1 MPKITADGLTL
12 HYLQDGTG
20 PDLVLIHG
28 LCGSLAVWQLR
39 IAPDLSRDFSV
50 LTYDLRGH
58 GQSDAPPSGYR
69 SSDMAAD
76 LLALLDHLGI
86 TQAHVVGHSFGGV
99 VALHF
104 AALHPARIASL
115 TISDSRVRSLQPSQ
129 KLKEWI
135 HWPIWK
141 AQLKKRGVVLDE
153 DSEMD
158 FLLLDQLVQPP
169 APQGAEPD
177 ATPQPSIAAQNVARF
192 KALLANTTANNDLR
206 DPDGLTD
213 AVIGSIGAPVHAMY
227 GEYSFCLPTLEGLRR
242 LLPDLKVTILPKVGH
257 FFPLTQPDVFLLSLR
272 EFFSSLDAR
281 SKEAPDAT
289 EPPATPDENDH
300 QQDPAP

>member
-1 MPKITADGLTL
+1 MPKITANDLSI

-58 GQSDAPPSGYR
+58 GLSDAPPSGYR

-76 LLALLDHLGI
+76 LLALLDHLEI
-86 TQAHVVGHSFGGV
+86 RQAHVVGHSFGGV

-104 AALHPARIASL
+104 AVLHPDRIASL
-115 TISDSRVRSLQPSQ
+115 TISDSRLRALQPSQ
-129 KLKEWI
+129 KLKEWA

-141 AQLKKRGVVLDE
+141 ARLQERGVLLDE

-158 FLLLDQLVQPP
+158 FLLLDQLVPPVPQAAGPGTTSQP
-169 APQGAEPD
+169 
-177 ATPQPSIAAQNVARF
+177 TIAAQNIARF
-192 KALLANTTANNDLR
+192 KALLANATANDDLR

-213 AVIGSIGAPVHAMY
+213 AVIGSTGAPVHAIY

-242 LLPDLKVTILPKVGH
+242 LLPDLKVTVLPKMGH
-257 FFPLTQPDVFLLSLR
+257 FFPLTQPDVFLASLR

-281 SKEAPDAT
+281 RKGAPDPT
-289 EPPATPDENDH
+289 EPPATPDGGDP
-300 QQDPAP
+300 QQDRAP